1 MDAIGTKSTEST
13 TGMASAV
20 TPVLVT
26 GLPRS
31 GTSWT
36 GRMLTAGGELVY
48 VNEPLNPEHPPGH
61 CPGVLDAVVGH
72 RFQYICQDNE
82 RDWLPAFTRTVAL
95 RYGFLAELRRN
106 RSPYDLARMV
116 RYGTAFTLGRLAGRR
131 ALLDDPFALFS
142 AGWFADRLDCRVI
155 ILLRDPVAFV
165 GSWQR
170 LGWTVH
176 LRELF
181 DQPLLMRD
189 HPHLE
194 ELRALAGSR
203 DRVATAAAL
212 WRAAVVSAAELAGR
226 HPRIM
231 LARYEDLALDPSAGF
246 RRLYEWAGLTWSAR
260 AHERVRRACT
270 AAPRASTAGFTWH
283 GLSRTAYRPTD
294 SRRAVAEAG
303 ARLSPREARRVRELV
318 FGGHPEP

>member
-1 MDAIGTKSTEST
+1 M
-13 TGMASAV
+13 

-36 GRMLTAGGELVY
+36 GRMLAAGGELVY
-48 VNEPLNPEHPPGH
+48 VNEPLNPQHPPGH

-72 RFQYICQDNE
+72 RFQYICPDDE

-116 RYGTAFTLGRLAGRR
+116 RYGAAFTLGRLAGRR

-142 AGWFADRLDCRVI
+142 AGWFADRLGCRVI

-176 LRELF
+176 LDELF

-194 ELRALAGSR
+194 ELRALTGTR
-203 DRVATAAAL
+203 DRIATTTAL
-212 WRAAVVSAAELAGR
+212 WRAAAISATRLADR
-226 HPRIM
+226 HPRIT
-231 LARYEDLALDPSAGF
+231 LVRYEDLALDPLTGF
-246 RRLYEWAGLTWSAR
+246 RGLYEQTGLTWSAR
-260 AHERVRRACT
+260 ARERVRRACT
-270 AAPRASTAGFTWH
+270 AAPRAGTGGFSWH

-294 SRRAVAEAG
+294 SRRALAEAG
-303 ARLSPREARRVRELV
+303 ARLSPQEAHRVRELA
-318 FGGHPEP
+318 FGGHPAPFPALFPDPLPGT